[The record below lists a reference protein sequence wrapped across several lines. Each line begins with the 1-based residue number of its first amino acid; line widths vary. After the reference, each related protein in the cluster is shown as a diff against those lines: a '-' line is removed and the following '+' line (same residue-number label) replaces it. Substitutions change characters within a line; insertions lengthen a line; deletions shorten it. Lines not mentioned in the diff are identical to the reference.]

1 LAKSSIFSAKS
12 TTTANIAIKIT
23 MKKKEPK
30 NFLRIY
36 LSNILSIDAIVE
48 KSNQIDFNGHVQN

>member
-1 LAKSSIFSAKS
+1 
-12 TTTANIAIKIT
+12 

-48 KSNQIDFNGHVQN
+48 KSNQIDFSGHVQN

>member
-1 LAKSSIFSAKS
+1 MMKI
-12 TTTANIAIKIT
+12 IIKVALSLE
-23 MKKKEPK
+23 KEPK